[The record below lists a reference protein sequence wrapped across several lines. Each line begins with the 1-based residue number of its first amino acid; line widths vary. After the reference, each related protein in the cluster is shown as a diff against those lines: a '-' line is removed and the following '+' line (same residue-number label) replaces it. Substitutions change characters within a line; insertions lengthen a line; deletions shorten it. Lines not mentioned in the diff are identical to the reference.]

1 MMWHLLIMRV
11 NNWKSP
17 HMHFSNILCKKK
29 TVQGTR
35 NSKML
40 NKRMFFLLRKSW
52 ESSKSKQAIGTI
64 YPCFVKRNSGKQLP
78 PVVPGLFS
86 VAQLAHTAYC
96 SHSIFIP
103 FCKAQTTQHPTKKY
117 APSQHWSIFPNTL
130 TCRLTQPSVCKFCHN
145 TANLMH
151 TVEMGTNRQRKQPLK
166 ARHQAK
172 AELIS

>member
-1 MMWHLLIMRV
+1 MLQHLLFFPFHINSHCQLKSAGHKLIPQCTSMMWHLLIMRV

-64 YPCFVKRNSGKQLP
+64 YPCFVMRNSGKQLP
-78 PVVPGLFS
+78 PIVPGLFS

-96 SHSIFIP
+96 SHSVFIP
-103 FCKAQTTQHPTKKY
+103 FCKAQTTQHPTKTY
-117 APSQHWSIFPNTL
+117 ATPQH
-130 TCRLTQPSVCKFCHN
+130 
-145 TANLMH
+145 
-151 TVEMGTNRQRKQPLK
+151 
-166 ARHQAK
+166 
-172 AELIS
+172 